1 MAVDFPPYPFNNR
14 QDSEQFG
21 FEQEDT
27 GMRTEMEGGYVLTRP
42 RHLRTPRRTWKTG
55 FTNLSDWEKGVIET
69 FYNTYGTYKSFTY
82 TLPTTTTVVTVR
94 FKQPMKYDYKGFGK
108 NLRWNITDVYLEE
121 V

>member
-1 MAVDFPPYPFNNR
+1 MAVFPLATK

-42 RHLRTPRRTWKTG
+42 RHLRNPRRTWKTG
-55 FTNLSDWEKGVIET
+55 FTNLSDTDKATFES
-69 FYNTYGTYKSFTY
+69 FYNTNGTFQSFTY
-82 TLPTTTTVVTVR
+82 SLPVSGTNVTVR
-94 FKQPMKYDYKGFGK
+94 FKSPPKYDYKGFGAT
-108 NLRWNITDVYLEE
+108 LRWNVTDIFLEE